1 MLKLK
6 KILEDSKTSQ
16 ADLARAANVSTATV
30 TQLVRH
36 SIWPKSI
43 QRGELTNKI
52 NAFLESHGLPVAG
65 ALDEETPEQQPETPD
80 DKEEEI
86 MLLRKQTLS
95 LAAKKHFGIFRDP
108 FAEVRS
114 TDDIYLSP
122 DIRYVREAMLES
134 AKHGGFRAVIG
145 ESGSGK
151 STLRRD
157 LLERLR
163 GQPVIVIQPH
173 VLAMEDN
180 DTKGKTLKS
189 THIAEAIMSTVAP
202 LERPKSSPEARFS
215 QTAKALADSSRA
227 GYSHVLIIEEAHALP
242 IPTLKHLKRFH
253 ELEDGF
259 KRPLGIILI
268 GQPELA
274 QKLDERN
281 PAVREV
287 VQRCEMVTLSPLQE
301 NLKPFIQARFK
312 AAGIELE
319 HVMDD
324 DAIEALRGKLTNSG
338 SQRPGRP
345 GFSVLY
351 PLAVQNVI
359 TAAMN
364 AAAEYG
370 VPRVTAELIRG
381 V

>member
-1 MLKLK
+1 MLNLK
-6 KILEDSKTSQ
+6 KVLEDGKTSQ
-16 ADLARAANVSTATV
+16 ADLARAANVSTATI

-36 SIWPKSI
+36 GIWPKTI
-43 QRGELTNKI
+43 PRGELTNKI
-52 NAFLESHGLPVAG
+52 HVFLESRGLPVAG
-65 ALDEETPEQQPETPD
+65 ALEDAIPETQPDAPEQ
-80 DKEEEI
+80 KEDEI

-95 LAAKKHFGIFRDP
+95 QDAKKHFAIFRDP

-114 TDDIYLSP
+114 SDEVYLSP
-122 DIRYVREAMLES
+122 DIRYVREALLTT
-134 AKHGGFRAVIG
+134 AKQGGFVAVVG

-189 THIAEAIMSTVAP
+189 THIAEAIMSAVAP

-215 QTAKALADSSRA
+215 QTAKALSDSSRA
-227 GYSHVLIIEEAHALP
+227 GYSHVLIIEEAHSLP
-242 IPTLKHLKRFH
+242 IATLKHLKRFH

-287 VQRCEMVTLSPLQE
+287 VQRCEMVTLNPLQE

-312 AAGIELE
+312 AAGVDLDN
-319 HVMDD
+319 VMND

-338 SQRPGRP
+338 NQRPGREA
-345 GFSVLY
+345 FSVLY

-364 AAAEYG
+364 AAAEFG
-370 VPRVTAELIRG
+370 VPRVTAELIKG